1 MSPSPY
7 SFPPGLVGD
16 LARFIHDAA
25 PRPVPEIAL
34 AGAIGLMAGVCGR
47 AFNVSGTGLNQY
59 VLLIAETGTGKEAIN
74 SGISAL
80 MKACRTSCPVAL
92 SFVGPAHI
100 RSDAALLKQLAKSPA
115 FVSVLGEF
123 GLTLQQMANPR
134 APSHLASVKQI
145 LLDIYN
151 KSGAHDVLNPMVYS
165 DQEKNT
171 PPIDSPALSVIGE
184 TTPGRLYEAL
194 DEGLITDGLL
204 PRFTIIEYRGDR
216 PEPNDYP
223 QRVPSPELVNAFAN
237 LCAFVAARPAM
248 AQPLE
253 VRFSPEANAILLAFR
268 AECDAN
274 IIGKPDVFRHLW
286 TRAHMKAMKLAA
298 VVAVGDARYGTPEIS
313 GATASWAVELERNC
327 ALNLLS
333 RFENGETGAAAG
345 SEAAQQAEV
354 IRIIGEYMTAPHDR
368 VANYNVVFEM
378 HRDMVVTQTYLSR
391 RVLKL
396 PIFRDDKIGAS
407 NALARTLKNL
417 LEGDELREVPKSQ
430 MVERYGRHPRAFVV
444 ADAARFAPA
453 PRRK

>member
-171 PPIDSPALSVIGE
+171 PPIDSSARLA
-184 TTPGRLYEAL
+184 TT
-194 DEGLITDGLL
+194 I
-204 PRFTIIEYRGDR
+204 
-216 PEPNDYP
+216 N
-223 QRVPSPELVNAFAN
+223 
-237 LCAFVAARPAM
+237 
-248 AQPLE
+248 
-253 VRFSPEANAILLAFR
+253 
-268 AECDAN
+268 
-274 IIGKPDVFRHLW
+274 
-286 TRAHMKAMKLAA
+286 
-298 VVAVGDARYGTPEIS
+298 
-313 GATASWAVELERNC
+313 
-327 ALNLLS
+327 
-333 RFENGETGAAAG
+333 
-345 SEAAQQAEV
+345 
-354 IRIIGEYMTAPHDR
+354 
-368 VANYNVVFEM
+368 
-378 HRDMVVTQTYLSR
+378 
-391 RVLKL
+391 
-396 PIFRDDKIGAS
+396 
-407 NALARTLKNL
+407 
-417 LEGDELREVPKSQ
+417 
-430 MVERYGRHPRAFVV
+430 
-444 ADAARFAPA
+444 
-453 PRRK
+453 